1 MAKYHVLRDYP
12 RLTDGLLGDF
22 ALNVAAKIGVGS
34 TYAASPVVAGDLTSA
49 ANGFTAAVGTALT
62 GSPADTLFKNTQ
74 RAALIGMLDKI
85 VTFVELVAN
94 NDPAIMINAGFSIA
108 STSRSAQVPV
118 GTVSI
123 ASVDNAGTG
132 NLKLSLTMGPS
143 VWAIEVQTSV
153 GGAAFQPAGIFTDP
167 RDITVKGLT
176 PGTVYTCHVRVY
188 GSHNQVSD
196 WSDPVSH
203 MAM

>member
-1 MAKYHVLRDYP
+1 MAKNHILHDYP
-12 RLTDGLLGDF
+12 QLSDGLLGDF
-22 ALNVAAKIGVGS
+22 ALNVASKLVGS
-34 TYAASPVVAGDLTSA
+34 TYAASPVVPGDLTSA

-62 GSPADTLFKNTQ
+62 GSPADTLFKNNQ
-74 RAALIGMLDKI
+74 RKALIGMLDQI
-85 VTFVELVAN
+85 AAFVELVAN
-94 NDPAIMINAGFSIA
+94 NNSAIMINAGFSIA

>member
-1 MAKYHVLRDYP
+1 MAKNHILHDYQQ
-12 RLTDGLLGDF
+12 LSDGLLGDF
-22 ALNVAAKIGVGS
+22 ALNVASKLGGS